1 MTDRNGMLMGS
12 RSSKRK
18 IACLLLVA
26 LLMLARGSARA
37 QDEAGDLLGLPII
50 AIEFECTAPIDVGGL
65 TALMPMKAG
74 TLLRED
80 DLAEAQWRLKQT
92 RLFTSINVEP
102 RRRGP
107 GVAVVIHLVRKSI
120 VNRVRFKGN
129 KKIGDNDLRRV
140 VPLRESAV
148 LTDELRDYAV
158 ERMRKKY
165 VSEGFDDARV
175 TAEVRPH
182 APGEVDVVFHIQE
195 GAPLRVGAVV
205 IEGQLPIRE
214 QSVRKALK
222 IRVGD
227 RYRQE
232 QERAADKAVLRLFRD
247 RRFYEAEV
255 NSKWEPEADKT
266 GTLRFRVDPGPLFIL
281 DFSGNHRFS
290 DGQLLDLIDL
300 PKRPLVTDGTW
311 RELARRARRAYQ
323 EKGYYFAKVEV
334 DIEAGPP
341 KVVRYVIDEGPKLH
355 VAQVDFQGNQG
366 LSTKQLRAVMVTRPP
381 SWIPW
386 RRGVLL
392 DNLLDDDLKCLWYL
406 YRRHGFEAAEIIDDR
421 VRFDRERGLIFIT
434 VMVDEGRQTVV
445 RRVERTGLE
454 PLAQQLPKLTVEVGE
469 PLDPEQVDNSRR
481 QLLNALAAA
490 GYTRA
495 KVQSHVSTEPA
506 GATDAATVLFEAI
519 PGMQQRVGTIIIQND
534 FDTQAGVILREL
546 PFQEGDALNPE
557 ALLRGQTSVYKLG
570 IFRSVTVRPLGIES
584 EPEAVAEPTPAE
596 GSLLLERNPTSE
608 IAVTRPPPPPR
619 EPEAMPSRQ
628 DVAVAVT
635 EKPPGSVQWGAGYN
649 TRDGFRGFLEVSHD
663 NLQGL
668 ARRLSL
674 RGDFNLEPGDFA
686 PNEYLGTLGFREP
699 RVDGTAWTFRS
710 NLIAQRSTRSVDQ
723 FSLERFALIPALE
736 RTLLPGLQVG
746 VETQIEQ
753 AQVFDLNPD
762 VANFNPQ
769 DQGRLQTFS
778 VGPFAV
784 YDGRDNPF
792 VPHRGVFDSVRFAVA
807 PGQLGSDIPWLKA
820 FAQHTQYLPLAD
832 DLTFVY
838 VLRAGWVHAYQNHE
852 IVPIRERFFLGGR
865 TTVRGFAEN
874 SIGPEGKAFVDSNGN
889 LVPGGDPLGGDLVL
903 NANTELRFP
912 LIYGLGGVVFVDGGG
927 VYLEDTTGTPG
938 SCSGCSS
945 VSLHDFR
952 RSAGLGLRYATPVGP
967 VSLDYGFKLDR
978 RAGESIG
985 EVHFAVGTVF

>member
-1 MTDRNGMLMGS
+1 MLA
-12 RSSKRK
+12 RRK
-18 IACLLLVA
+18 IGLWLTALV
-26 LLMLARGSARA
+26 LMLARGSARA
-37 QDEAGDLLGLPII
+37 QGEAGDLLGLRIA
-50 AIEFECTAPIDVGGL
+50 AIEFECAAPIDVKGL
-65 TALMPMKAG
+65 TALMRMKVGAP
-74 TLLRED
+74 LRED
-80 DLAEAQWRLKQT
+80 DLQEAQWRLRQT
-92 RLFTSINVEP
+92 HLFTSISVEP
-102 RRRGP
+102 QRRGT
-107 GVAVVIHLVRKSI
+107 GVAVVVRVLRKSI
-120 VNRVRFKGN
+120 VNRIRFEGN
-129 KKIGDNDLRRV
+129 KKIGDSDLRRV

-148 LTDELRDYAV
+148 LTDKLRDYAV
-158 ERMRKKY
+158 DRMSKKY
-165 VSEGFDDARV
+165 VSEGFDNARV
-175 TAEVRPH
+175 TADVRPH

-195 GAPLRVGAVV
+195 GAPLRVGAIV
-205 IEGQLPIRE
+205 IEGQLPIQE
-214 QSVRKALK
+214 QQIRKAVK

-227 RYRQE
+227 RYRHE

-255 NSKWEPEADKT
+255 NSKWEPTADRT
-266 GTLRFRVDPGPLFIL
+266 GTLRFRIDPGPLFTL
-281 DFSGNHRFS
+281 EFSGNHRFS
-290 DGQLLDLIDL
+290 DRQLLDLIDL

-334 DIEAGPP
+334 GIEAGPP
-341 KVVRYVIDEGPKLH
+341 KVVRYVIDEGRIFH
-355 VAQVDFQGNQG
+355 VAQVDFEGNQG
-366 LSTKQLRAVMVTRPP
+366 LPAKQLRAVMATRPP
-381 SWIPW
+381 SWTPW

-392 DNLLDDDLKCLWYL
+392 DNLLDDDLKRLWYL
-406 YRRHGFEAAEIIDDR
+406 YRRHGFEAAEIVDDR

-434 VMVDEGRQTVV
+434 IIVDEGRQTIV

-454 PLAQQLPKLTVEVGE
+454 PLAQQLPKLTVKVGE

-490 GYTRA
+490 GYIKA
-495 KVQSHVSTEPA
+495 KVQSHVSTDAA
-506 GATDAATVLFEAI
+506 GTTKAATVHFEAI
-519 PGMQQRVGTIIIQND
+519 PGVQQRVGTIIIQND
-534 FDTQAGVILREL
+534 FDTQARVILREL
-546 PFQEGDALNPE
+546 PFQEGDPLNPE
-557 ALLRGQTSVYKLG
+557 ALLKGQTGVYKLG
-570 IFRSVTVRPLGIES
+570 IFRSVTVRPLRMES
-584 EPEAVAEPTPAE
+584 EPEAVPVPTPAE
-596 GSLLLERNPTSE
+596 GSLLLESSPASE
-608 IAVTRPPPPPR
+608 IAIVPPSPPPR
-619 EPEAMPSRQ
+619 EPEARPNHQ

-635 EKPPGSVQWGAGYN
+635 DKPPGSVQWGAGYN

-674 RGDFNLEPGDFA
+674 RGDFNLQPGDLT
-686 PNEYLGTLGFREP
+686 PNEYLGALGFREP
-699 RVDGTAWTFRS
+699 RLDGTAWTFRS

-753 AQVFDLNPD
+753 AQVFDLNPE

-769 DQGRLQTFS
+769 DQGRLQTLS

-792 VPHRGVFDSVRFAVA
+792 VPHRGVFDSLRFGVA
-807 PGQLGSDIPWLKA
+807 PGQFGSDIPWLKA
-820 FAQHTQYLPLAD
+820 FAQHAQYVPLAD

-838 VLRAGWVHAYQNHE
+838 VLRAGWVHAYQNRD

-874 SIGPEGKAFVDSNGN
+874 SIGPEGRAFIDSNGN
-889 LVPGGDPLGGDLVL
+889 VVPGGDPLGGDLVL
-903 NANTELRFP
+903 NTNTELRFP

-978 RAGESIG
+978 RAGESVG
-985 EVHFAVGTVF
+985 EVHFAVGMSF